1 MLVLLLVASDRLRV
15 GRAFSAAPPPPPF
28 GALQT
33 RRCTS
38 SALLLPASTPR
49 LAYKQKKGGGERPE
63 ESWSPQSQAGLAPP
77 AALRTGALISGI
89 QA

>member
-15 GRAFSAAPPPPPF
+15 GRAFSAAPPPF

-38 SALLLPASTPR
+38 SALLLPGGLDAETCI
-49 LAYKQKKGGGERPE
+49 QTKKGGRGEARGELEPPE
-63 ESWSPQSQAGLAPP
+63 SGRARASCSPPHRGFD
-77 AALRTGALISGI
+77 
-89 QA
+89 

>member
-15 GRAFSAAPPPPPF
+15 GRAFSAAPPPF

-63 ESWSPQSQAGLAPP
+63 ESRSPQSQAGLAPP

>member
-15 GRAFSAAPPPPPF
+15 GRAFSAAPPPF

-38 SALLLPASTPR
+38 SALLLLASTPR
-49 LAYKQKKGGGERPE
+49 LAYKQKKGGRGEARGELEPPE
-63 ESWSPQSQAGLAPP
+63 SGRARASCSPPHRGFD
-77 AALRTGALISGI
+77 
-89 QA
+89 